1 MFLLRLPLVL
11 SVLYE
16 HPWTSVN
23 DRKSYLA
30 GIFFILGALEV
41 G

>member
-1 MFLLRLPLVL
+1 VL

-23 DRKSYLA
+23 DRKSCLA
-30 GIFFILGALEV
+30 DIFFILGVLEV